1 VTEETPPRRTR
12 AKFTLPDRDKDETPT
27 AAFEALVYGPPVPKG
42 TRRTRK
48 FSLPEHH
55 HEEKTGDKISAFL
68 EGPSAR
74 RRRSHG
80 RRAIRRRTIEFE
92 TMAAFEAG
100 LRREAARQA
109 RYGRPTAVLV
119 IAVRTDPRTLGAADA
134 ADRRLTDII
143 GREARETDR
152 ASRAGVG
159 RVRLLLL
166 ETGEEEAGHLA
177 ARIERAFRTPAD
189 GAVSLGD
196 IHVEIAIPHRGADPL
211 DAVADA
217 DRRVVDV
224 LGIEPHASTA

>member
-1 VTEETPPRRTR
+1 
-12 AKFTLPDRDKDETPT
+12 
-27 AAFEALVYGPPVPKG
+27 
-42 TRRTRK
+42 
-48 FSLPEHH
+48 
-55 HEEKTGDKISAFL
+55 
-68 EGPSAR
+68 
-74 RRRSHG
+74 
-80 RRAIRRRTIEFE
+80 
-92 TMAAFEAG
+92 M
-100 LRREAARQA
+100 
-109 RYGRPTAVLV
+109 LV

-189 GAVSLGD
+189 GAASLGE
-196 IHVEIAIPHRGADPL
+196 IHVEIAIPHRGTDPL
-211 DAVADA
+211 DAIVDA
-217 DRRVVDV
+217 DRRLVEV